1 MAKTNRRAV
10 GLILIAWLAY
20 LISYIGRSDY
30 SACLLTIIEDIGV
43 SRAAAGSVSSA
54 FALCNAFGQ
63 LASAFAMKRLNAKR
77 VIAVELFTVA
87 LINLLFPAGASIPV
101 MAVLWGVNGFI
112 QSTLLCGVTQ
122 IFAESLR
129 EPYLSRGVVAMNTIG
144 AVGGLFNYVFAY
156 FMIRYLNWQSVFFT
170 VSLLLLLLGIA
181 WCVLMPRLTTGT
193 KESASAPTAS
203 VPKEKQ
209 QKTPLKKQL
218 FAYGTVFVILGACFV
233 GLLRESVSLWIPSF
247 VNDTFALGESTSI
260 IVTVFVPCLQIAGA
274 VLGGRLG
281 RGKPNLHF
289 LSAGAFAL
297 SGFCLLTIMLCGG
310 ASLVLTLAMFV
321 INAVSMTAAL
331 TFLLS
336 LFPIRHFARGEVAM
350 LVGIINFSVHAG
362 DFLSSFS
369 IGLLSERLGWQA
381 TFAALGVIAITA
393 SVLLLFGG
401 YLYRKEVKKRAE
413 A

>member
-1 MAKTNRRAV
+1 MSRENRRAA
-10 GLILIAWLAY
+10 GIILIAWLAY

-30 SACLLTIIEDIGV
+30 SACLLTIIEETGF

-63 LASAFAMKRLNAKR
+63 LVSGFAMKKLDAKK
-77 VIAVELFTVA
+77 VIAIELFAVA
-87 LINLLFPAGASIPV
+87 FINFLFPEATSIPV
-101 MAVLWGVNGFI
+101 MAVLWGVNGFL

-122 IFAESLR
+122 IFAETLK
-129 EPYLSRGVVAMNTIG
+129 EPRLSRGAVAMNTIG

-156 FMIRYLNWQSVFFT
+156 FMIRYLCWQSVFFT
-170 VSLLLLLLGIA
+170 VSVLLLLLGIV
-181 WCVLMPRLTTGT
+181 WCVWMPRLTKR
-193 KESASAPTAS
+193 KEKSTPAPTPAA
-203 VPKEKQ
+203 EKATPSR
-209 QKTPLKKQL
+209 TPLFKQL
-218 FAYGTVFVILGACFV
+218 FAHGTVFVIAGAGCV

-247 VNDTFALGESTSI
+247 VNDVFALGESTSI
-260 IVTVFVPCLQIAGA
+260 IVTVFVPCMQITGA
-274 VLGGRLG
+274 ILGGRLG
-281 RGKPNLHF
+281 RSAANLQF

-297 SGFCLLTIMLCGG
+297 SGVCLLTIMLCGS
-310 ASLVLTLAMFV
+310 ASLILTLILFV

-336 LFPIRHFARGEVAM
+336 LFPIRHFARTEVAL

-369 IGLLSERLGWQA
+369 IGLLSEQLGWGA
-381 TFAALGVIAITA
+381 TFTALGAIALLA
-393 SVLLLFGG
+393 SLLLLTGG
-401 YLYRKEVKKRAE
+401 YFYRKEVKKRAE